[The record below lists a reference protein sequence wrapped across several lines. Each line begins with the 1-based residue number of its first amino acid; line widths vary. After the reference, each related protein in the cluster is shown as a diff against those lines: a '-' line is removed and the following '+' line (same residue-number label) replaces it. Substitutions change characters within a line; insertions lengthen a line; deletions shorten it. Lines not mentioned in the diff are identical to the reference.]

1 MATTN
6 VSRKADTLSR
16 YMAEVNRF
24 PLLTREEEKELAL
37 LLHETGDPLA
47 ANKLVTAN
55 LRFVVKVAYQ
65 YKHYGLKLTD
75 LIQEG
80 NLGLMRAVE
89 KFDPHKDCRLIS
101 YAVWWIKAYI
111 QAYIIRSWSLVKMGT
126 TQAQR
131 KLFYKLAETKREL
144 EREGKRPTPANIAA
158 KLELK
163 VKAVREMD
171 MRMAARDFRLDRKV
185 TDEDGSTTHLEL
197 LADDQE
203 TQEDR
208 YIDLQM
214 REFLRHTWDRALEGL
229 TEKEQ
234 FVVKHRLMADDAMTL
249 QSIGDHFGVSRERIR
264 QIEGNAKKKIRR
276 FIDEESVELPAAA

>member
-24 PLLTREEEKELAL
+24 PLLSREEERELAI

-89 KFDPHKDCRLIS
+89 KFDPNKDCRLIS

-111 QAYIIRSWSLVKMGT
+111 QAYIIKSWSLVKIGT

-144 EREGKRPTPANIAA
+144 EREGMDPTPANIAK
-158 KLELK
+158 KLKLK
-163 VKAVREMD
+163 VGSGTAVEF
-171 MRMAARDFRLDRKV
+171 AFE
-185 TDEDGSTTHLEL
+185 EDTADLNRIAEQRVLRGPPGQVDGPT
-197 LADDQE
+197 LAVG
-203 TQEDR
+203 
-208 YIDLQM
+208 
-214 REFLRHTWDRALEGL
+214 LRAHDPECP
-229 TEKEQ
+229 
-234 FVVKHRLMADDAMTL
+234 DA
-249 QSIGDHFGVSRERIR
+249 
-264 QIEGNAKKKIRR
+264 
-276 FIDEESVELPAAA
+276 EE